1 MGYRDKLLALSASQ
15 AVIADANSTNF
26 IDTELTIPG
35 WEKGMP
41 VAIII
46 NVEVLTVAGTGIIFE
61 VCHKVTEPT
70 HDDATLVEV
79 TAPTADLAAGS
90 QIVIPLP
97 QGIKLLRM
105 VRLYYD
111 IIAGTE
117 SYTLSAFFTPMLAPI

>member
-1 MGYRDKLLALSASQ
+1 MGYRDMLLALSASQ
-15 AVIADANSTNF
+15 AVVADANSTNF

-46 NVEVLTVAGTGIIFE
+46 NVEVVTTAATGITFE

-70 HDDATLVEV
+70 HTDATLC
-79 TAPTADLAAGS
+79 TAKALAAHLTAGS

-97 QGIKLLRM
+97 QGIPLLRM
-105 VRLYYD
+105 VRLFYD
-111 IIAGTE
+111 ITGGTE
-117 SYTLSAFFTPMLAPI
+117 SYTLSAYLTPMLAPI